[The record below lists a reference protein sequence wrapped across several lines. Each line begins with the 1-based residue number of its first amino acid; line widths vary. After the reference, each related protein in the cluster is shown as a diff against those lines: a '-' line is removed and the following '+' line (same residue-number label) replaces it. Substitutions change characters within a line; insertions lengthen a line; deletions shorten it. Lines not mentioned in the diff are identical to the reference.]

1 MSRKKAVKTVP
12 QVGRILFALVV
23 GSAFAL
29 ASSGYAGQAQ
39 ALYVEIM
46 GCEHGCTVA
55 AAGWPLPYLIDYPG
69 ISVVGS
75 ASLTGAL
82 TGEDEFRPWSFLGTA
97 IFWALPAFAVCLF
110 RSRR

>member
-1 MSRKKAVKTVP
+1 MLRAS
-12 QVGRILFALVV
+12 FALIA
-23 GSAFAL
+23 GLALAL
-29 ASSGYAGQAQ
+29 ASSAYAGQAQ
-39 ALYVEIM
+39 ALHAEIM

-82 TGEDEFRPWSFLGTA
+82 TGEDQFRP
-97 IFWALPAFAVCLF
+97 
-110 RSRR
+110 